1 MSRGRFLCYRAAMQ
15 ASSLYLHIPFC
26 SRKCAY
32 CDFAVRVLQHE
43 QQVSRYVE
51 HLALE
56 LAAMAPF
63 ASSLNTLYIGGG
75 TPSVLTV
82 PHIEALQ
89 RLLEQFFDLSHLQ
102 EWTLEVN
109 PEHAEPAA
117 LAAWKNAGVNRISLG
132 VQSFDNTLLQRC
144 GRLHDR
150 EHIFEAVSRI
160 QAAGFNN
167 WSLDLMYALP
177 EQTLEQWKDT
187 LTQAI
192 ALAPAHISLYALEV
206 HPRTLFGVQ
215 DIAAFSED
223 LAGDMYELACDS
235 LQAAGFVHYEIANFC
250 QPHSASQ
257 HNQVYWQTQPFVAV
271 GVGAHGYVQGKR
283 YENPADLGAYYRQCR
298 TGAWPVLHTSAQP
311 LAEAIEEFMFLGLR
325 QLERGV
331 FFADFEQRF
340 QRTIKA
346 CYGDRIVNLLQQ
358 GLLQQTPQ
366 GLRLSPQ
373 AVGLSNRV
381 LAEFLEP
388 LL

>member
-1 MSRGRFLCYRAAMQ
+1 MQ
-15 ASSLYLHIPFC
+15 AASLYLHIPFC

-43 QQVSRYVE
+43 QQVSRYFE

-56 LAAMAPF
+56 LAAMAPS
-63 ASSLNTLYIGGG
+63 ASALKTLYIGGG
-75 TPSVLTV
+75 TPSVLRV
-82 PHIEALQ
+82 PQIHTLHK
-89 RLLEQFFDLSHLQ
+89 LLWQFFDLSQLQ

-117 LAAWKNAGVNRISLG
+117 LVAWKNTGVNRISLG

-144 GRLHDR
+144 GRLH
-150 EHIFEAVSRI
+150 ESAHIFQAVSNIR
-160 QAAGFNN
+160 AAGFQN

-177 EQTLEQWKDT
+177 EQTLEQWQDT
-187 LTQAI
+187 LSQAI
-192 ALAPAHISLYALEV
+192 ALGPDHLSLYALEV
-206 HPRTLFGVQ
+206 HPRTLFGAQ
-215 DIAAFSED
+215 GLPAFSED
-223 LAGDMYELACDS
+223 LAGDMYELACER
-235 LQAAGFVHYEIANFC
+235 LQAAGFRHYEIANFC
-250 QPHSASQ
+250 QPHCASQ

-271 GVGAHGYVQGKR
+271 GVGAHGYVQGRR

-298 TGAWPVLHTSAQP
+298 AGEWAVLQTPEQP

-331 FFADFEQRF
+331 FFADFERRF
-340 QRTIKA
+340 QRPFMD
-346 CYGDRIVNLLQQ
+346 CYGDRVVDLLQQ
-358 GLLQQTPQ
+358 GLLQETEQ

-381 LAEFLEP
+381 LAEFLDP
-388 LL
+388 IL